1 MGNPIKY
8 STSVTSGSYQKGNNA
23 IGVNP
28 ISYGPTSTTGWY
40 NSPTPSGGNFIVI
53 EVVDGNTPP
62 RFYAPSTLTDWVNL
76 AKQEGATGNVT
87 GSIANIR
94 NWFTTQSNCVVT
106 NIDFPS
112 SLPNITSNGLLI
124 NLNTKIPTS
133 YPGSG
138 TTWTDVSGFNS
149 NGTLYNS
156 PTFTNNSLVFDGVD
170 DYMQA
175 NIATTALDG
184 DPSFTV
190 DMVVKRTLGTNIG
203 PFSGFW
209 GIGGAGQGNSV
220 QGWTPTANL
229 IHLDVYDSTRL
240 TTDQYYPENRYIH
253 LAWTKNGPEQETTNV
268 KCYINGVEYGLTKT
282 RSATRTNQ
290 FNTSTNGI
298 GVCLGRINADA
309 SSFQTPVTVNAFR
322 VYNNAL
328 SQTEILQ
335 NYYQGNIITDSLVY
349 AIDASNLVS
358 YESGSTTSYSLTGSN
373 TGYLWYGTEFTSNN
387 GGTFKFGNN
396 RSTTIQAIS
405 ASDYNSSPINLPGY
419 GSYTISTWVK
429 RTAFGT
435 WKSGNT
441 NYDGIW
447 NYYWDHSLAFTGENT
462 GVNGIYGT
470 GLNAYTINMNQWY
483 NIVVTH
489 KDYNVQSTNNHK
501 TYLNGVLISTATIT
515 NPTLDGGLPKRFYI
529 GNWDTSWSMVGEIA
543 NLQIYSKELSST
555 EINQNFNA
563 YRGKFGI

>member
-8 STSVTSGSYQKGNNA
+8 STTVTSGSYQKGNVA
-23 IGVNP
+23 IGTNP
-28 ISYGPTSTTGWY
+28 IGYGPTANTGWY
-40 NSPTPSGGNFIVI
+40 NGVSPEGGNFII
-53 EVVDGNTPP
+53 TEVVDGNTLP
-62 RFYAPSTLTDWVNL
+62 RFYAPITDNDWFRL
-76 AKQEGATGNVT
+76 ARQEGATGANT
-87 GSIANIR
+87 GSTAAIKNWVASQANYVI
-94 NWFTTQSNCVVT
+94 T
-106 NIDFPS
+106 NIDFPLS
-112 SLPNITSNGLLI
+112 MPNVVGNGLVL
-124 NLNTKIPTS
+124 NLEAGTSAS
-133 YPGSG
+133 YPGTG
-138 TTWTDVSGFNS
+138 TTWTDISGLGNNVSLV
-149 NGTLYNS
+149 NG
-156 PTFTNNSLVFDGVD
+156 PTFSPLGGIIFDGVD
-170 DYMQA
+170 DYAINSNLKYSPFTYNVTFKGTSGYISRLFGYGWGLFISSNNVLAAWVDTNTSHRSTTTYISYNNSLITNFSIVFTGSAFSLYKNGVFLQTV
-175 NIATTALDG
+175 ATPTDSVYSTTTQFCIG
-184 DPSFTV
+184 TDTV
-190 DMVVKRTLGTNIG
+190 GSG
-203 PFSGFW
+203 PF
-209 GIGGAGQGNSV
+209 
-220 QGWTPTANL
+220 
-229 IHLDVYDSTRL
+229 
-240 TTDQYYPENRYIH
+240 
-253 LAWTKNGPEQETTNV
+253 NGTIYSAQLYN
-268 KCYINGVEYGLTKT
+268 KGLT
-282 RSATRTNQ
+282 
-290 FNTSTNGI
+290 
-298 GVCLGRINADA
+298 
-309 SSFQTPVTVNAFR
+309 
-322 VYNNAL
+322 
-328 SQTEILQ
+328 QTEILQ

-396 RSTTIQAIS
+396 RSTTIQSIS

-515 NPTLDGGLPKRFYI
+515 NPTLEGGLPKRFYI